1 MSQESQTSIQK
12 LNFMS
17 ICDMAEAKDNKI
29 AIDKYHIDIM
39 GDLAGAAFLTQLR
52 YWFSPTTKSAIK
64 GQARVGIKK
73 EGKLW
78 LAKKDEDWWDECY
91 VTPKQVRRIK
101 AKLVELKIV
110 EIKLFKFDGAPVI
123 HYHLDLQKY
132 ADLYHAQR
140 VMNIEKDRC
149 KQEKRGINKNSHRD
163 SAQRAEWIL
172 PKGQNGFCPKG
183 QIYNISSQHL
193 LSAFNLKEHVENVL
207 KIQNEKEMFPSLRGK
222 ALKDFKELSDEKRF
236 GYKLLV
242 SLPPAKEGD
251 QPFNPV
257 QALLLAGILSL
268 EQIKNGLRVLEEN
281 IKNGHSIKNVGG
293 YVSSIFAKG
302 IKPKSENFH
311 KNKDFW
317 RNNKE
322 KFEKIRFT
330 SSMDCLE
337 FDDLTAFYFEM
348 DHEKFKDGLMKILM

>member
-1 MSQESQTSIQK
+1 
-12 LNFMS
+12 MS
-17 ICDMAEAKDNKI
+17 ICDMAESNKNKI
-29 AIDKYHIDIM
+29 SIDTYHIEIM
-39 GDLAGAAFLTQLR
+39 GDLAGASFLTQLR
-52 YWFSPTTKSAIK
+52 YWFSPATKSDTK
-64 GQARVGIKK
+64 GQSRVKIKR

-78 LAKKDEDWWDECY
+78 LAKRDDEWWDECY

-101 AKLVELKIV
+101 ELLVKLEIV
-110 EIKLFKFDGAPVI
+110 EIKVFKFKGVTTV

-132 ADLYHAQR
+132 TELYHAKR
-140 VMNIEKDRC
+140 VANLEDELYEQS
-149 KQEKRGINKNSHRD
+149 KQVTNNDSHRRT
-163 SAQRAEWIL
+163 AQKANREL
-172 PKGQNGFCPKG
+172 PKGQIEKCPKG
-183 QIYNISSQHL
+183 NSIYISLPHL
-193 LSAFNLKEHVENVL
+193 LSSFNLKEHVENVL

-322 KFEKIRFT
+322 KFEKISFT
-330 SSMDCLE
+330 QHTDCLE